1 MGLKFWGKKQR
12 EDREVLLRMLDIAQQ
27 MAESARL
34 QSEAAIRLTER
45 MIPQAEGEP
54 ETWNNTEEIP
64 FMPLIGKKHERR
76 DHESAN

>member
-1 MGLKFWGKKQR
+1 MGLKFWG
-12 EDREVLLRMLDIAQQ
+12 EDRELILRLIAVAEK

-54 ETWNNTEEIP
+54 EAWNNTSEIP
-64 FMPLIGKKHERR
+64 FTPVIKNERR
-76 DHESAN
+76 SDS

>member
-1 MGLKFWGKKQR
+1 MGLRDYFGKRRR

-27 MAESARL
+27 MADSARL

-54 ETWNNTEEIP
+54 ETWSNVQEIP
-64 FMPLIGKKHERR
+64 FTPVIKYERR
-76 DHESAN
+76 IDS